1 MISRIA
7 VDTDMRVHAL
17 VCTLNSSS
25 RAHGLVT
32 PGLAGMHLLITG
44 GSSGIGLAAGAMIA
58 ANQGASLTLVARDQ
72 SKLDAA
78 KKKVEA
84 ANPGCRVA
92 VYSVDL
98 SSPDESSMQ
107 AAFTK
112 ATQHHAR
119 PVDVLLLC
127 TGFAKAAGLMD
138 RPMSFFTNMMAC
150 NWGGSLVAA
159 RACLPDML
167 ETARASKRGKHPGGR
182 IVFVS
187 SMYGLVRSHQFGLHS
202 YAAYCSSKFAVRG
215 LAHALQME
223 VAPAGIRVCVAY
235 QADTDTPMYHIEHA
249 DLPAEPKALVGGAEL
264 FSAERVAADII
275 AGTKRGSVSITTGMD
290 GFLLRHRC
298 AGFGPQPHAMSALL
312 EVLLAPFLR
321 VVGLGYNTFFF
332 AKLAAM
338 HRTKA
343 K

>member
-1 MISRIA
+1 MPLLALAA
-7 VDTDMRVHAL
+7 VL
-17 VCTLNSSS
+17 VLPI
-25 RAHGLVT
+25 LVWGAFFS
-32 PGLAGMHLLITG
+32 PRRLALAGKHLLITG
-44 GSSGIGLAAGAMIA
+44 GSSGIGLACAMIA

-107 AAFTK
+107 AAVTK
-112 ATQHHAR
+112 ATQHHGR
-119 PVDVLLLC
+119 PVDVLLVC
-127 TGFAKAAGLMD
+127 AGFAEAAGLMD
-138 RPMSFFTNMMAC
+138 RPMSFFTNTMAC

-159 RACLPDML
+159 RACLPGML
-167 ETARASKRGKHPGGR
+167 ETARASKGGKHPGGR

-187 SMYGLVRSHQFGLHS
+187 SLYGLFGMHS
-202 YAAYCSSKFAVRG
+202 YTAYCSSKFAVRG

-235 QADTDTPMYHIEHA
+235 PPDTDTPQYHHEHA

-290 GFLLRHRC
+290 GFLLRHLC
-298 AGFGPQPHAMSALL
+298 AGFGPQPHTWSALL

-321 VVGLGYNTFFF
+321 VVALGYNTFFF

-338 HRTKA
+338 HSTKA
-343 K
+343 KKD